1 MQTQIKKE
9 RPLLNALITIL
20 LIFFLL
26 ADIYW
31 IYLKYFAPDSF
42 TELVVNASTVE
53 DTNGKHAVCQVK
65 YYENADNTGI
75 ELLEVQFTGY
85 TDTTQTNISSFGV
98 QIVGS
103 INDLKATNNFK
114 KTTKKNFLNMALAQ
128 NRYYTFISNL
138 SNKKYQYGQMNFDAG
153 KLCFYKE
160 SDNLNYANVDTA
172 FDDFGYIRFS
182 IDDTIYALQPGVVY
196 SSYKE
201 VWTTCYKV
209 SSLSEFILNM
219 QEIASSCPVGHS
231 AKTFIF
237 KDMFRLFEYK
247 NGKYEEVS
255 LQDNIFTNLFIDFEH
270 YTTGATTA
278 NDSMFKMIQYNTN
291 YTINGS
297 SLLDEHFSDKALYK
311 LTEQDFVFN
320 YSEETS
326 GHVGTLND
334 SCYNY
339 LVKNNIKNLH
349 IVIDKDYLT
358 SIGCVYT
365 GLSKT
370 YLEAFNIAGYYII
383 ENGVKIGGEIW
394 N

>member
-1 MQTQIKKE
+1 MNKTAKTI
-9 RPLLNALITIL
+9 LDVIVTIL
-20 LIFFLL
+20 LIFFLA
-26 ADIYW
+26 ADAYW
-31 IYLKYFAPDSF
+31 IYLKFFAPDSF

-53 DTNGKHAVCQVK
+53 DTDGKHAICKVV

-98 QIVGS
+98 QIIGS
-103 INDLKATNNFK
+103 INDLKATERLT
-114 KTTKKNFLNMALAQ
+114 KTVSTGFLGFSTEVWH
-128 NRYYTFISNL
+128 YYSFIGSQQINFISTDYGA
-138 SNKKYQYGQMNFDAG
+138 SNYEAG

-160 SDNLNYANVDTA
+160 SDNLTYANVDTA
-172 FDDFGYIRFS
+172 FDEFGYIRFG
-182 IDDTIYALQPGVVY
+182 INDKTYALQPGLSRNEYNVF
-196 SSYKE
+196 
-201 VWTTCYKV
+201 WTQHKDV

-278 NDSMFKMIQYNTN
+278 NDSMFGMIQYNTN
-291 YTINGS
+291 FTVNGS

-320 YSEETS
+320 FSEETS
-326 GHVGTLND
+326 GHTGTLNED
-334 SCYNY
+334 CYNY
-339 LVKNNIKNLH
+339 LIKNNIQNLH

-370 YLEAFNIAGYYII
+370 HLEEFNIAGYYII
-383 ENGVKIGGEIW
+383 EDGVRTGGELW

>member
-1 MQTQIKKE
+1 MSKTAKTI
-9 RPLLNALITIL
+9 LDVIVTIL
-20 LIFFLL
+20 LIFFLV
-26 ADIYW
+26 ADAYW

-53 DTNGKHAVCQVK
+53 DTDGKHAICTVK

-103 INDLKATNNFK
+103 INDLEATARFSK
-114 KTTKKNFLNMALAQ
+114 IVKTGFAGIPTEFWH
-128 NRYYTFISNL
+128 YYTF
-138 SNKKYQYGQMNFDAG
+138 FDEKNYEAG
-153 KLCFYKE
+153 KLCFYKQ
-160 SDNLNYANVDTA
+160 SDNLAYANVNTA
-172 FDDFGYIRFS
+172 FDEFGYIRFG
-182 IDDTIYALQPGVVY
+182 IDDKTYALQPGL
-196 SSYKE
+196 SRNDYKALWE
-201 VWTTCYKV
+201 QHRDV

-231 AKTFIF
+231 AKTFVF
-237 KDMFRLFEYK
+237 KDMFKLYEYT
-247 NGKYEEVS
+247 NGKYEDIS
-255 LQDNIFTNLFIDFEH
+255 NQNNIFTNLFIDFEH

-278 NDSMFKMIQYNTN
+278 NDSIFGMIQYNTN

-320 YSEETS
+320 FSEETS
-326 GHVGTLND
+326 GHTGTLNE

-339 LVKNNIKNLH
+339 LVKNNIQNLH

-358 SIGCVYT
+358 SFGCVYT

-370 YLEAFNIAGYYII
+370 HLEEFNIAGYYII
-383 ENGVKIGGEIW
+383 EDGVKTGGELW